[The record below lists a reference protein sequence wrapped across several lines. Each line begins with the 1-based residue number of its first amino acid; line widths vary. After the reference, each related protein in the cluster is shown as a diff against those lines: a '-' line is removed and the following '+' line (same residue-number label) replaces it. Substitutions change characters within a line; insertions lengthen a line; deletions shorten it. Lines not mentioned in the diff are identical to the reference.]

1 VTTPFRGMKGQV
13 YGGGIRVPGIIE
25 WPRRIPRPRVTDVN
39 AVTSDMLPTIC
50 DLLGLPLPERPLDG
64 ISLKP
69 LINGEMT
76 KRPTPICFWSYQ
88 GKNDTTPY
96 IDAELQ
102 EGTTPLVKQMGG
114 RYTRNFRN
122 LHHPKITPEDFAGA
136 RAILDNRYKLVI
148 HDQRDGEPKTELFDV
163 RDDPAE
169 KVDLSGTKSDIA
181 KNLEQQLRDWQQSV
195 LQSLTGADYR

>member
-1 VTTPFRGMKGQV
+1 
-13 YGGGIRVPGIIE
+13 
-25 WPRRIPRPRVTDVN
+25 VTDVN

-50 DLLGLPLPERPLDG
+50 DVLGLPVPDRPLDG

-69 LINGEMT
+69 LIEGEMT
-76 KRPTPICFWSYQ
+76 KRPTPICFWSYK
-88 GKNDTTPY
+88 GKNDPKPY
-96 IDAELQ
+96 IDARLQ

-136 RAILDNRYKLVI
+136 RAILDNCYKLVV
-148 HDQRDGEPKTELFDV
+148 HDKPGGESKRQLFDV

-169 KVDLSGTKSDIA
+169 KVDLIQAKSDIA
-181 KNLEQQLRDWQQSV
+181 KNLETQLRDWQQSV
-195 LQSLTGADYR
+195 LQSLTGADYRRGTAEK